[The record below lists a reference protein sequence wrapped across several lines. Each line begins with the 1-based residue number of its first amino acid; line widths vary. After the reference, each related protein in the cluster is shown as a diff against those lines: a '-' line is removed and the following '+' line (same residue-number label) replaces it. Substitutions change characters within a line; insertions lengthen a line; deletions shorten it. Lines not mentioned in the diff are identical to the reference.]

1 MRGKW
6 KSLDF
11 LYLLNEVKEEI
22 ANILRNFSI
31 KKNKQYIELEKNT
44 YLFIPGFINFFMSNI
59 LSIS

>member
-22 ANILRNFSI
+22 ANIF
-31 KKNKQYIELEKNT
+31 KKLFYKEKQTIYI
-44 YLFIPGFINFFMSNI
+44 
-59 LSIS
+59 

>member
-22 ANILRNFSI
+22 ANIF
-31 KKNKQYIELEKNT
+31 KKLFYKEKQTIYRVRKNT